1 MRFLIDE
8 NVRIEV
14 VEFLQSAGCDVTR
27 SASGLDDEKVA
38 ALAKKE
44 RRILLTHDMHFA
56 DILLFP
62 PKDFFGIVRIKIHP
76 PSANVIIPA
85 LKHLLSKVKDFE
97 KKLIVLEKDAFRIR
111 E

>member
-44 RRILLTHDMHFA
+44 
-56 DILLFP
+56 
-62 PKDFFGIVRIKIHP
+62 
-76 PSANVIIPA
+76 
-85 LKHLLSKVKDFE
+85 
-97 KKLIVLEKDAFRIR
+97 
-111 E
+111 

>member
-1 MRFLIDE
+1 
-8 NVRIEV
+8 
-14 VEFLQSAGCDVTR
+14 
-27 SASGLDDEKVA
+27 
-38 ALAKKE
+38 
-44 RRILLTHDMHFA
+44 MHFA
-56 DILLFP
+56 DILLFL